1 MYTEQDSNQV
11 YVQPAI
17 NYSGVQRM
25 NFQLEQ
31 FMEPVI
37 VGDKATYPT
46 KVTMTLLRYGIDG
59 EAPHAGVRKQR
70 GQAYTIVIPDF
81 DAKVAEIIASYPPE
95 EQAAKQAEILAQ
107 IKAMND
113 AMAYLATELTINNT
127 GEDKFQLAYNL
138 PS

>member
-37 VGDKATYPT
+37 VSGKATYPT

-95 EQAAKQAEILAQ
+95 EQAAKQTEILTQ

-113 AMAYLATELTINNT
+113 AMAYLATELTKDNT
-127 GEDKFQLAYNL
+127 GEEKFELAYNL